1 MYKIMLAPSKLVSSK
16 DFHIYM
22 GRESLAACL
31 HNKASVF
38 PIRLQQIDV
47 NVLHT
52 KVTFG
57 FAQFRSPISPNQ
69 VSQTFNGLL
78 QTSNYVNDRARTT

>member
-1 MYKIMLAPSKLVSSK
+1 
-16 DFHIYM
+16 M

-31 HNKASVF
+31 HIKASVF

-57 FAQFRSPISPNQ
+57 FAQFRSLISSSR
-69 VSQTFNGLL
+69 VAQTFNGLL
-78 QTSNYVNDRARTT
+78 QTSNYVNDRARTTCPYGHCWSTSTFVLA

>member
-16 DFHIYM
+16 DFHIY
-22 GRESLAACL
+22 GPRELAACL

-57 FAQFRSPISPNQ
+57 FAQFRSLISSNQ
-69 VSQTFNGLL
+69 VAQTFNGLL

>member
-1 MYKIMLAPSKLVSSK
+1 
-16 DFHIYM
+16 M

-57 FAQFRSPISPNQ
+57 FAQFCSLISSSR
-69 VSQTFNGLL
+69 VAQTFNGLL
-78 QTSNYVNDRARTT
+78 QTSNYVNDRARTTCPYGHCWSTSTFVLA

>member
-1 MYKIMLAPSKLVSSK
+1 
-16 DFHIYM
+16 M

-31 HNKASVF
+31 HDKASVF
-38 PIRLQQIDV
+38 PVRLQRIDV
-47 NVLHT
+47 NVLQT

-57 FAQFRSPISPNQ
+57 FAQFRSLISPNQ

-78 QTSNYVNDRARTT
+78 